1 MASRLMAWQISPPK
15 SRGRRMTK
23 SNWRDR
29 AATQFT
35 CEKRPAQGSAGMV
48 VSNHP
53 LASAAGMEML
63 AAGGNAI
70 DAAVATQF
78 ALTVVE
84 PMMVGL
90 IGGTTSHIRLADG
103 SHRIID
109 GMSAVPQSGRPDMY
123 RPIPGAA
130 PEIYDVEG
138 RENQVG
144 PKAVATPGSLLAWCL
159 ALRRYGTM
167 SLADVMQPA
176 IRHAARGFA
185 VTPYLSDC
193 IASAAPDLS
202 KDKLAAIRLLPGGTP
217 LKAGE
222 RLVQADY
229 AEALTLVSQ
238 KGETALHGG
247 PLGDLLVECM
257 QKNGGFVSAK
267 DLTDY
272 RVVERAPIRG
282 QYRGWEIVGPPPPAA
297 SGVHITQMLNILE
310 GYDVA
315 KLGFGTVDYFHL
327 LAEVL
332 KIAFADRAEASGDP
346 DFVKVPVERITS
358 KAYANERRAGIDL
371 TRAKH
376 WTGGLLAKEGADTTH
391 LTTADR
397 HGNVV
402 TTTQTINSLFGA
414 RFIVPGIGMVPNDYM
429 ANFDPRPGNALSI
442 APGKRV
448 TSSMSPMMALR
459 DGRVVY
465 ALGLPGGRKIFPSA
479 FQALINLIDHGM
491 ALQEAVEAPRI
502 WTEGP
507 VLEVEH
513 GIPETVRKG
522 LTDRGH
528 KLQIMPTVAGGMNAI
543 QFHEDGSMT
552 GAACWRADGSA
563 AGFGGGLARAGVRF
577 LLPR

>member
-1 MASRLMAWQISPPK
+1 MSGAK
-15 SRGRRMTK
+15 
-23 SNWRDR
+23 WRER
-29 AATQFT
+29 AGTQFN
-35 CEKRPAQGSAGMV
+35 CEKRPAHGSSGMV

-90 IGGTTSHIRLADG
+90 IGGTTGHIRLADG
-103 SHRIID
+103 SHTIID
-109 GMSAVPQSGRPDMY
+109 GMSAVPRAGHAKMY
-123 RPIPGAA
+123 RPLPGAA
-130 PEIYDVEG
+130 PEIYDTEDQ
-138 RENQVG
+138 ENLVG
-144 PKAVATPGSLLAWCL
+144 PTSVAAPGSLRAWCL

-167 SLADVMQPA
+167 TLADVMQPA
-176 IRHAARGFA
+176 IRHAVRGFP

-193 IASAAPDLS
+193 IASAARDLA
-202 KDKLAAIRLLPGGTP
+202 KDKLIAARLMPEGTP
-217 LKAGE
+217 LTPGA

-229 AEALTLVSQ
+229 AEALTLISQ
-238 KGETALHGG
+238 QGEAALHGG

-257 QKNGGFVSAK
+257 QKTGGFVSRA

-282 QYRGWEIVGPPPPAA
+282 RYRGWDIFGPPPPAA

-310 GYDVA
+310 GYDLA
-315 KLGFGTVDYFHL
+315 KLGFGTVDAIHL

-346 DFVKVPVERITS
+346 DFVHVPVERITS

-371 TRAKH
+371 TRAKR
-376 WTGGLLAKEGADTTH
+376 WTGALLAMEGADTTH
-391 LTTADR
+391 LTAADGK
-397 HGNVV
+397 GNAV

-414 RFIVPGIGMVPNDYM
+414 RFIVPGTGMVPNNYM
-429 ANFDPRPGNALSI
+429 SNFDPRPGHALSI
-442 APGKRV
+442 EPGKRV
-448 TSSMSPMMALR
+448 TTSMSPMIAER
-459 DGRVVY
+459 DGRIAY
-465 ALGLPGGRKIFPSA
+465 ALGLPGGRKIFPA
-479 FQALINLIDHGM
+479 AMQALINLLDHGM
-491 ALQEAVEAPRI
+491 TLQEAVEAPRV

-513 GIPETVRKG
+513 GIPETVRQG
-522 LTDRGH
+522 LQARGH
-528 KLQIMPTVAGGMNAI
+528 TVQVMPTVAGGMNAI
-543 QFHEDGSMT
+543 EFHDDGSMT
-552 GAACWRADGSA
+552 GAACWRADGA
-563 AGFGGGLARAGVRF
+563 AAALGGGLARAGVRF
-577 LLPR
+577 VLPR